1 MTWLTGSRKRSG
13 IALGLL
19 TVLLIFALL
28 ASLVIAMGTPFL
40 FDAPGSTEIP
50 ALWTTGY
57 DTLGLPVVIL
67 VTILLSWVIF
77 LFKRNGAALLST
89 LLPLLYIGV
98 LAIVYQVQGGL

>member
-13 IALGLL
+13 IALGIL

-40 FDAPGSTEIP
+40 FDAPGSTEIA
-50 ALWTTGY
+50 ALWTLFWGA
-57 DTLGLPVVIL
+57 LGLPVVIL

-77 LFKRNGAALLST
+77 LFKRNGAALLVT

-98 LAIVYQVQGGL
+98 LAIVYQLQGGI